1 MERANVVA
9 PSNANFRTKNFRKM
23 KRKSKRWI
31 TFFIFRRE
39 KKKKMEEVEIGARAT
54 TTTTTTTVRNFR

>member
-39 KKKKMEEVEIGARAT
+39 KKKMEEVEIGARAT